1 MPNGADVAGGS
12 GLISLAVT
20 LGSFIGGFFGGGGPT
35 VNPQAP
41 VPSGFTPSGRFEGFI
56 DVRTGLPPTEQVL
69 FGAEH
74 GNLFLQR
81 ALVRAPIPTPAEG
94 GPPLVTERFAQLPG
108 PFVPEPDLPILQEL
122 GIPFVPAP
130 LQIFPFEPG
139 FPLPPGIFPRI
150 PEPDAPEL
158 EEIPDIPRLEEIDM
172 AADAPLLAGFLPAV
186 RGALPQ
192 VAGPTAG
199 AIGGGLIS
207 DVLSGLFARAPQET
221 GLGQI
226 PLPARRGALP
236 AGRPSTQILRRIHM
250 STGVRVK
257 LSSAKSLIR
266 QLGLQNGARCLG
278 ISITEACTL
287 IITPSPRRRRGISG
301 SDIRIVKR
309 TARRFQALQEDL
321 SGLGRRRGPTRRR
334 VRHVKTAAIAHA

>member
-1 MPNGADVAGGS
+1 MPNGADVPGGT
-12 GLISLAVT
+12 GLVQLAVT
-20 LGSFIGGFFGGGGPT
+20 LGTFIGGFFGGSAPF
-35 VNPQAP
+35 VNVQAP

-56 DVRTGLPPTEQVL
+56 DVRTGKPPTEQVL

-81 ALVRAPIPTPAEG
+81 ALVPGPIPTPAQG
-94 GPPLVTERFAQLPG
+94 GPPLVTERFADLPG
-108 PFVPEPDLPILQEL
+108 PFVAPAPLPILQEL
-122 GIPFVPAP
+122 GIPFVDEPEPIFVPPPIPISPFVPGPAP
-130 LQIFPFEPG
+130 VPDVEEEE
-139 FPLPPGIFPRI
+139 LP
-150 PEPDAPEL
+150 
-158 EEIPDIPRLEEIDM
+158 M

-192 VAGPTAG
+192 IAGPTAG

-221 GLGQI
+221 GLGQV
-226 PLPARRGALP
+226 PLPARRGVTAV
-236 AGRPSTQILRRIHM
+236 AQERPSTRILRQVQM
-250 STGVRVK
+250 ATGVRVK
-257 LSSAKSLIR
+257 LSSAKALIR

-278 ISITEACTL
+278 ISITDACTL

-321 SGLGRRRGPTRRR
+321 SGLGRRGRAPARRR
-334 VRHVKTAAIAHA
+334 VRHVRTAAIAHA